1 MDCILEVALSK
12 NKQYRWF
19 LTKRNRM
26 MKKNS
31 PIITDDNDFYTHME
45 KEQELLNMSMKESLR
60 QKEERTEKGKL

>member
-1 MDCILEVALSK
+1 LSK

-31 PIITDDNDFYTHME
+31 PIITDTNDFYTHMKKE
-45 KEQELLNMSMKESLR
+45 KELLDMSMKESLR
-60 QKEERTEKGKL
+60 QKEERTK

>member
-1 MDCILEVALSK
+1 MDYTLVEALSK

-31 PIITDDNDFYTHME
+31 PIITDTNDFYTNMKKE
-45 KEQELLNMSMKESLR
+45 KELLDMSMKESLR
-60 QKEERTEKGKL
+60 QKEERK

>member
-1 MDCILEVALSK
+1 MEALSK

-31 PIITDDNDFYTHME
+31 PIITDINDFYTNMKKE
-45 KEQELLNMSMKESLR
+45 KELLDMSMKESLR
-60 QKEERTEKGKL
+60 QKEERTK

>member
-1 MDCILEVALSK
+1 MSK

-26 MKKNS
+26 MKKNN
-31 PIITDDNDFYTHME
+31 PVITDDNDFYTHME

>member
-1 MDCILEVALSK
+1 MSK

-31 PIITDDNDFYTHME
+31 PTITDDNDFYTHMKKE
-45 KEQELLNMSMKESLR
+45 KELLDMSMKESLR
-60 QKEERTEKGKL
+60 QKEERTK

>member
-1 MDCILEVALSK
+1 LVEALSK

-31 PIITDDNDFYTHME
+31 PIITDTNDFYTNMKKE
-45 KEQELLNMSMKESLR
+45 KELLDMSMKESLR
-60 QKEERTEKGKL
+60 QKEERTK

>member
-1 MDCILEVALSK
+1 MEALSK